1 MFRVSRS
8 RCVLVWKSCLNRS
21 NFLKSCDF
29 ENSKCHL
36 SDWAEFIIIRQLA
49 YGLVFILE
57 QKHVASKPRNQVAW
71 WYNLL
76 FNLPKTSNSSRTLQ
90 CEITVIWIWRWPFVL
105 IRLEQ
110 KRQSHDNCVGTTLHV
125 AQFLMQPRDVVL
137 VVYIAKIEI
146 NFKICNYSVFLCVN
160 LLGCDLNFAIA

>member
-57 QKHVASKPRNQVAW
+57 QKHIASKPRNQVAR
-71 WYNLL
+71 WYNL
-76 FNLPKTSNSSRTLQ
+76 LPKTSNSSRTSQ
-90 CEITVIWIWRWPFVL
+90 GEITVIWNWRLTFVL

-146 NFKICNYSVFLCVN
+146 NFKICNYSVFFVSTCGDV
-160 LLGCDLNFAIA
+160 I